1 MKSEPLPSTAAET
14 AQLHPFSGGSDHR
27 VANSIALLI
36 EENQKLRRL
45 AALLTS
51 QLEVMRGSSKEE
63 AQPTSM
69 RRVSARR

>member
-1 MKSEPLPSTAAET
+1 MKSKPLPSTRAET
-14 AQLHPFSGGSDHR
+14 AQLHPFPGRSDQG

-36 EENQKLRRL
+36 EENEKLHRL

-69 RRVSARR
+69 RRVSALR